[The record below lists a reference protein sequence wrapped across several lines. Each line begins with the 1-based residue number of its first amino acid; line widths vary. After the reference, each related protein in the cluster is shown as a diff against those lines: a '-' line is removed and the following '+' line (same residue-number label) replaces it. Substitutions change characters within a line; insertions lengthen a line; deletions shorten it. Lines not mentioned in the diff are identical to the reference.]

1 MITAIARVV
10 LLCRSVAE
18 RREFWQAIGFMPVYE
33 GQLPDGRPLLHLGV
47 PTQDGVGLWLI
58 QAEGDEQI
66 SRVGR
71 QTGAQPALVLY
82 SSDIQADV
90 EAVGAAGGEVT
101 GRGADDASAWA
112 HVRDPDGNVV
122 VITQLLV

>member
-18 RREFWQAIGFMPVYE
+18 RRVFWEALGFRPVYE
-33 GQLPDGRPLLHLGV
+33 GKLPDGRPLLHLGV

-58 QAEGDEQI
+58 QAEGDEQVA
-66 SRVGR
+66 RVGR

-82 SSDIQADV
+82 SSDLDADV
-90 EAVGAAGGEVT
+90 EAGRGAGGEVT

-112 HVRDPDGNVV
+112 HIRDPDGNVIV
-122 VITQLLV
+122 VTQLLV